1 MRRRKSEG
9 CLAGLSGGGLLG
21 RLCQVVVALVGGILL
36 LCLVLAFVLPLIFS
50 FLPSTPGTPYAGG
63 TVGNGGG
70 SGMYGG
76 FSLIFSSRVL
86 RVAFRTLVLALL
98 STLLALVIGIP
109 AAFFTATRSFPGRR
123 LLLSLSAV
131 PLCVPPL
138 LVALG
143 YVMFWGMQGVAN
155 GVAQTLLGL
164 ESPPFTFLYSSLG
177 IVLAQGFYNFPL
189 VMKTCGDCWSQLH
202 RGQHDA
208 AVLLGAS
215 PFRVFRTV
223 TVVQL
228 LPSIATAAMMVFLYC
243 FFSFVL
249 VLLFGGVGT
258 SVLEVEIYQAA
269 RSSLN
274 FPLAS
279 ALAVVETAVAVLVV
293 WLYNLAEV
301 RGRENRG
308 LALDAAGFGRRPLGG
323 FGEVAGFALLAVV
336 VVLFFLL
343 PLLQLVVSALTARSL
358 PAGQGLSPLGLSLM
372 NFRSLFSRHGFFISL
387 KNTLVTSA
395 LSSVLAVVAALFLAV
410 ALKEWERQRNW
421 NWGRGGLRRGKNL
434 FGRGGRRFGHSGLAR
449 ILPLLP
455 MAVSS
460 VVMGFGATRL
470 MASWWPGLTGS
481 PWMLV
486 LLQAALHWPLAFR
499 QISVAMDK
507 IPPAM
512 EDAATM
518 LSSFPLDRVFRIY
531 LPLCK
536 RSLLSALGF
545 CLALGCGDTT
555 LPLVLAIP
563 RFETLALYTY
573 NLAGA
578 YRFGEACCSGLVLAA
593 VSMPL
598 FFLGDRGRLPSAR
611 TVGQLKKNIFKE
623 KNHG

>member
-1 MRRRKSEG
+1 MAAA
-9 CLAGLSGGGLLG
+9 LA
-21 RLCQVVVALVGGILL
+21 GGILL
-36 LCLVLAFVLPLIFS
+36 LCLVLAFALPLVHS
-50 FLPSTPGTPYAGG
+50 FLPLMGG
-63 TVGNGGG
+63 GNGGG
-70 SGMYGG
+70 IAGSGG
-76 FSLIFSSRVL
+76 FSLVFSSRVL
-86 RVAFRTLVLALL
+86 RVALRTLVLALL

-109 AAFFTATRSFPGRR
+109 AAFFTATRTFPGRR

-155 GVAQTLLGL
+155 DVAQTLLGL
-164 ESPPFTFLYSSLG
+164 EEPPFTFLYSSLG
-177 IVLAQGFYNFPL
+177 IVVAQGFYNFPL

-223 TVVQL
+223 TLVQL
-228 LPSIATAAMMVFLYC
+228 LPAIASAAMMVFLYC

-279 ALAVVETAVAVLVV
+279 ALALVETVVAVLVV
-293 WLYNLAEV
+293 WLYSLAEG

-323 FGEVAGFALLAVV
+323 FCEVAGFALLSVA

-343 PLLQLVVSALTARSL
+343 PLLQLVVSALTSRSL
-358 PAGQGLSPLGLSLM
+358 PSGQGLSLM
-372 NFRSLFSRHGFFISL
+372 NFRSLLSRPGFFISL
-387 KNTLVTSA
+387 KNTLATSA
-395 LSSVLAVVAALFLAV
+395 LSSVLAVAAALFLSV
-410 ALKEWERQRNW
+410 VLKEWERRIAW
-421 NWGRGGLRRGKNL
+421 SRRRGVL
-434 FGRGGRRFGHSGLAR
+434 VR

-460 VVMGFGATRL
+460 VVLGFGATRL
-470 MASWWPGLTGS
+470 LASWWPGLTGS

-499 QISVAMDK
+499 QVSVALDK

-518 LSSFPLDRVFRIY
+518 LSGFPLDPVFRIY
-531 LPLCK
+531 LPLCRK
-536 RSLLSALGF
+536 SLLSALGF

-578 YRFGEACCSGLVLAA
+578 YRFGEACCCGLVLAA
-593 VSMPL
+593 LSMPL
-598 FFLGDRGRLPSAR
+598 FFLGDRGG
-611 TVGQLKKNIFKE
+611 VGRRPGKKRFKE
-623 KNHG
+623 RHHG

>member
-1 MRRRKSEG
+1 MLTSMEERMFVGKT
-9 CLAGLSGGGLLG
+9 G
-21 RLCQVVVALVGGILL
+21 RLPADGLVRRGGQVAAAVLGGVVLAA
-36 LCLVLAFVLPLIFS
+36 LVLAFVLPLVHAV
-50 FLPSTPGTPYAGG
+50 LPLKDAGG
-63 TVGNGGG
+63 GL
-70 SGMYGG
+70 
-76 FSLIFSSRVL
+76 SLVFSSRVV

-98 STLLALVIGIP
+98 SSLLALVIGIP
-109 AAFFTATRSFPGRR
+109 AAFFTATRRFPGRR

-155 GVAQTLLGL
+155 VMAQALLGL
-164 ESPPFTFLYSSLG
+164 EEPPFTFLYSSLG
-177 IVLAQGFYNFPL
+177 IVVAQGFYNFPL
-189 VMKTCGDCWSQLH
+189 VMKTCGDCWSQLPAN
-202 RGQHDA
+202 QHDA
-208 AVLLGAS
+208 ALLLGAS

-223 TVVQL
+223 TLVQL
-228 LPSIATAAMMVFLYC
+228 LPSIASATMMVFLYC

-279 ALAVVETAVAVLVV
+279 ALALVETAVAVLVV
-293 WLYNLAEV
+293 WLYSLAEG

-323 FGEVAGFALLAVV
+323 FCEVAGFALLTVA

-343 PLLQLVVSALTARSL
+343 PLLQLVVSALTSRSL
-358 PAGQGLSPLGLSLM
+358 PSGQGLSLM
-372 NFRSLFSRHGFFISL
+372 NFRSLLSRPGFFISL
-387 KNTLVTSA
+387 KNTLATSA
-395 LSSVLAVVAALFLAV
+395 LSSVLAVAAALFLSV
-410 ALKEWERQRNW
+410 VLKEWERRIAW
-421 NWGRGGLRRGKNL
+421 SRRRGVL
-434 FGRGGRRFGHSGLAR
+434 VR

-460 VVMGFGATRL
+460 VVLGFGATRL

-499 QISVAMDK
+499 QVSVAMDK

-518 LSSFPLDRVFRIY
+518 LSGFPLDPVFRIY
-531 LPLCK
+531 LPLCRK
-536 RSLLSALGF
+536 SLLSALGF

-555 LPLVLAIP
+555 LPLVLGIP

-593 VSMPL
+593 LSMPL
-598 FFLGDRGRLPSAR
+598 FFLGDRGRTGRQP
-611 TVGQLKKNIFKE
+611 GKKRFKE
-623 KNHG
+623 ENHG

>member
-1 MRRRKSEG
+1 MRRRNSEG
-9 CLAGLSGGGLLG
+9 CLGGLSGGGRLLG
-21 RLCQVVVALVGGILL
+21 RLCQVAVALAGGILL
-36 LCLVLAFVLPLIFS
+36 LCLVLAFALPLVHS
-50 FLPSTPGTPYAGG
+50 FLPLMD
-63 TVGNGGG
+63 GGG
-70 SGMYGG
+70 GGGIAGSGG
-76 FSLIFSSRVL
+76 FSLVFSSRVL

-109 AAFFTATRSFPGRR
+109 AAFFTATRTFPGRR

-155 GVAQTLLGL
+155 DVAQALLGL
-164 ESPPFTFLYSSLG
+164 EEPPFTFLYSSLG
-177 IVLAQGFYNFPL
+177 IVVAQGFYNFPL

-223 TVVQL
+223 TLVQL
-228 LPSIATAAMMVFLYC
+228 LPAIASAAMMVFLYC

-279 ALAVVETAVAVLVV
+279 ALALVETAVAVLVV
-293 WLYNLAEV
+293 WLYSFAEG

-323 FGEVAGFALLAVV
+323 FCEVAGCALLAEA

-343 PLLQLVVSALTARSL
+343 PLLQLVVSALTSRSL
-358 PAGQGLSPLGLSLM
+358 PSGLGRLPLGLSLM
-372 NFRSLFSRHGFFISL
+372 NFRSLLSRPSFFISL
-387 KNTLVTSA
+387 KNTLATSA
-395 LSSVLAVVAALFLAV
+395 LSSVLAVAAALFLSV
-410 ALKEWERQRNW
+410 VLKERERRGAW
-421 NWGRGGLRRGKNL
+421 SRRRGGLV
-434 FGRGGRRFGHSGLAR
+434 R

-460 VVMGFGATRL
+460 VVLGFGATRL
-470 MASWWPGLTGS
+470 LASWWPGLTGS

-499 QISVAMDK
+499 QVSVALDK

-518 LSSFPLDRVFRIY
+518 LSGFPLDTVFRIY
-531 LPLCK
+531 LPLCRK
-536 RSLLSALGF
+536 SILSALGF

-578 YRFGEACCSGLVLAA
+578 YRFGEACCCGLVLAA
-593 VSMPL
+593 LSMPL
-598 FFLGDRGRLPSAR
+598 FFLGDRGG
-611 TVGQLKKNIFKE
+611 TVGRPGKKPFKE
-623 KNHG
+623 KHHG

>member
-1 MRRRKSEG
+1 MFVGKTGR
-9 CLAGLSGGGLLG
+9 LPVGGLVRRGGQVAAAVLG
-21 RLCQVVVALVGGILL
+21 GVVLAA
-36 LCLVLAFVLPLIFS
+36 LVLAFVLPLVHAV
-50 FLPSTPGTPYAGG
+50 LPLKDAGG
-63 TVGNGGG
+63 GL
-70 SGMYGG
+70 
-76 FSLIFSSRVL
+76 SLVFSSRVV

-98 STLLALVIGIP
+98 SSLLALVIGIP
-109 AAFFTATRSFPGRR
+109 AAFFTATRRFPGRR

-155 GVAQTLLGL
+155 DVAQALVGL
-164 ESPPFTFLYSSLG
+164 EEPPFTFLYSSLG
-177 IVLAQGFYNFPL
+177 IVVAQGFYNFPL

-223 TVVQL
+223 TLVQL
-228 LPSIATAAMMVFLYC
+228 LPSIASATMMVFLYC

-279 ALAVVETAVAVLVV
+279 ALALVETAVAVLVV
-293 WLYNLAEV
+293 WLYSLAEG

-323 FGEVAGFALLAVV
+323 FCEVAGFALLTVA

-343 PLLQLVVSALTARSL
+343 PLLQLVVSALTSRSL
-358 PAGQGLSPLGLSLM
+358 PSGQGLSLM
-372 NFRSLFSRHGFFISL
+372 NFRSLLSRPGFFISL
-387 KNTLVTSA
+387 KNTLATSA
-395 LSSVLAVVAALFLAV
+395 LSSVLAVAAALFLSV
-410 ALKEWERQRNW
+410 VLKEWERRIAW
-421 NWGRGGLRRGKNL
+421 SRRRGVL
-434 FGRGGRRFGHSGLAR
+434 VR

-499 QISVAMDK
+499 QVSVAMDK

-512 EDAATM
+512 TDAATM
-518 LSSFPLDRVFRIY
+518 LSGFPLDPVFRIY
-531 LPLCK
+531 LPLCRK
-536 RSLLSALGF
+536 SLLSALGF

-555 LPLVLAIP
+555 LPLVLGIP

-593 VSMPL
+593 LSMPL
-598 FFLGDRGRLPSAR
+598 FFLGDRGRTGRQP
-611 TVGQLKKNIFKE
+611 GKKRFKE
-623 KNHG
+623 EKHG

>member
-1 MRRRKSEG
+1 MFVGKTGR
-9 CLAGLSGGGLLG
+9 LPVGGLVRRGGQVAAAVLG
-21 RLCQVVVALVGGILL
+21 GVVLAA
-36 LCLVLAFVLPLIFS
+36 LVLAFVLPLVHAV
-50 FLPSTPGTPYAGG
+50 LPLKDAGG
-63 TVGNGGG
+63 GL
-70 SGMYGG
+70 
-76 FSLIFSSRVL
+76 SLVFSSRVV

-98 STLLALVIGIP
+98 SSLLALVIGIP
-109 AAFFTATRSFPGRR
+109 AAFFTATRTFPGRR

-155 GVAQTLLGL
+155 DMAQALLGL
-164 ESPPFTFLYSSLG
+164 EEPPFTFLYSSLG
-177 IVLAQGFYNFPL
+177 IVVAQGFYNFPL
-189 VMKTCGDCWSQLH
+189 VMKTCGDCWSQLPAN
-202 RGQHDA
+202 QHDA
-208 AVLLGAS
+208 ALLLGAS

-223 TVVQL
+223 TLVQL
-228 LPSIATAAMMVFLYC
+228 LPSIASATMMVFLYC

-279 ALAVVETAVAVLVV
+279 ALALVETAVAVLVV
-293 WLYNLAEV
+293 WLYSLAEG

-323 FGEVAGFALLAVV
+323 FCDVAGFALLTVA

-343 PLLQLVVSALTARSL
+343 PLLQLVVSALTSRSL
-358 PAGQGLSPLGLSLM
+358 PSGQGLSLM
-372 NFRSLFSRHGFFISL
+372 NFRSLLSRPGFFISL
-387 KNTLVTSA
+387 KNTLATSA
-395 LSSVLAVVAALFLAV
+395 LSSVLAVAAALFLSV
-410 ALKEWERQRNW
+410 VLKERERRVAW
-421 NWGRGGLRRGKNL
+421 SRRRGVL
-434 FGRGGRRFGHSGLAR
+434 VR

-460 VVMGFGATRL
+460 VVLGFGATRL

-499 QISVAMDK
+499 QVSVAMDK

-512 EDAATM
+512 TDAATM
-518 LSSFPLDRVFRIY
+518 LSGFPLDPVFRIY
-531 LPLCK
+531 LPLCRK
-536 RSLLSALGF
+536 SLLSALGF

-555 LPLVLAIP
+555 LPLVLGIP

-593 VSMPL
+593 LSMPL
-598 FFLGDRGRLPSAR
+598 FFLGDRGGM
-611 TVGQLKKNIFKE
+611 VGRPEKKPFKE
-623 KNHG
+623 KHHG

>member
-1 MRRRKSEG
+1 MFVGKTGR
-9 CLAGLSGGGLLG
+9 LPAGGLVRRGGQVAAAVLG
-21 RLCQVVVALVGGILL
+21 GVVLAA
-36 LCLVLAFVLPLIFS
+36 LVLAFVLPLGHAV
-50 FLPSTPGTPYAGG
+50 LPLKDAG
-63 TVGNGGG
+63 
-70 SGMYGG
+70 GG
-76 FSLIFSSRVL
+76 FSLVFSSRVV

-98 STLLALVIGIP
+98 SSLLALVIGIP
-109 AAFFTATRSFPGRR
+109 AAFFTATRRFPGRR

-155 GVAQTLLGL
+155 DMAQALVGL
-164 ESPPFTFLYSSLG
+164 EEPPFTFLYSSLG
-177 IVLAQGFYNFPL
+177 IVVAQGFYNFPL

-208 AVLLGAS
+208 ALLLGAS

-223 TVVQL
+223 TLVQL
-228 LPSIATAAMMVFLYC
+228 LPSIASATMMVFLYC

-279 ALAVVETAVAVLVV
+279 ALALVETAVAVLVV
-293 WLYNLAEV
+293 WLYSLAEG

-323 FGEVAGFALLAVV
+323 FCEVAGFALLAAA

-343 PLLQLVVSALTARSL
+343 PLLQLVVSALTSRSL
-358 PAGQGLSPLGLSLM
+358 PSGQGLSLM
-372 NFRSLFSRHGFFISL
+372 NFRSLLSRPGFFISL
-387 KNTLVTSA
+387 KNTLATSA
-395 LSSVLAVVAALFLAV
+395 LSSVLAVAAALFLSV
-410 ALKEWERQRNW
+410 VLKEWERRIAW
-421 NWGRGGLRRGKNL
+421 SRRRGVL
-434 FGRGGRRFGHSGLAR
+434 VR

-460 VVMGFGATRL
+460 VVLGFGATRL

-499 QISVAMDK
+499 QVSVAMDK

-512 EDAATM
+512 TDAATM
-518 LSSFPLDRVFRIY
+518 LSGFPLDPVFRIY
-531 LPLCK
+531 LPLCRK
-536 RSLLSALGF
+536 SLLSALGF

-555 LPLVLAIP
+555 LPLVLGIP

-593 VSMPL
+593 LSMPL
-598 FFLGDRGRLPSAR
+598 FFLGDRGRTGRQP
-611 TVGQLKKNIFKE
+611 GKKRFKE
-623 KNHG
+623 EKHG